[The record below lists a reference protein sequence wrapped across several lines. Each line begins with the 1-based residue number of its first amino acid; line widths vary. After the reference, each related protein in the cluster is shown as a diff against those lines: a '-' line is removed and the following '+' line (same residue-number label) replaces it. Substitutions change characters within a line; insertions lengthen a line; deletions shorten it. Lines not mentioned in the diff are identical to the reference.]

1 MKAFVDLVNGLSR
14 ACGVIAALMLLV
26 AVVIICEMVFMR
38 YVLNASVYWQTEFV
52 TYVLIASTLI
62 GSPYVLHV
70 GGHVRVDILPLMLP
84 GPARFALALVAY
96 LVGFTFALL
105 MAVYGYEYWHLALSE
120 DWDSGTM
127 WGIQMWIPLLALP
140 VGMGMLSLQYVASIV
155 ALIAGHE
162 RPFAT
167 EDFSYPSEDDT

>member
-1 MKAFVDLVNGLSR
+1 MKAFLTVVNGLSR
-14 ACGVIAALMLLV
+14 ACGVMAAVMLLV

-62 GSPYVLHV
+62 GSPYVLRV

-84 GPARFALALVAY
+84 GRGAFVLALFAYLGGFVFALV
-96 LVGFTFALL
+96 
-105 MAVYGYEYWHLALSE
+105 MAVYGYEYWHLALSRG
-120 DWDSGTM
+120 WDSGTM
-127 WGIQMWIPLLALP
+127 WGVPMWIPLLALP

-155 ALIAGHE
+155 AVLAGHE

-167 EDFSYPSEDDT
+167 EEQH

>member
-1 MKAFVDLVNGLSR
+1 MKAFLNLVNGLSR
-14 ACGVIAALMLLV
+14 ACGVIAAVLLLL
-26 AVVIICEMVFMR
+26 AVVFVCEMVFVR
-38 YVLNASVYWQTEFV
+38 YVLNHSVYWQTEFV

-62 GSPYVLHV
+62 GSPYVLRV
-70 GGHVRVDILPLMLP
+70 GGHVRVDLVPLMLP
-84 GPARFALALVAY
+84 PRGCFVLALVAY
-96 LVGFTFALL
+96 LVGFAFALL

-127 WGIQMWIPLLALP
+127 WGISMWIPLLALP

-155 ALIAGHE
+155 ALLAGHE

-167 EDFSYPSEDDT
+167 EEQENPAQEDT